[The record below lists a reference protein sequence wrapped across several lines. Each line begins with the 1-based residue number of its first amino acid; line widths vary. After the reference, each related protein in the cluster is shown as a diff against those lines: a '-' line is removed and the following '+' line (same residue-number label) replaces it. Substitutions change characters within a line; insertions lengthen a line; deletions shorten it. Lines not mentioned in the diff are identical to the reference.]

1 MREIATSMQP
11 PSPQG
16 ADTSRENRRKAR
28 EQARVANVHSA
39 RASRRILSSLRSSV
53 SPENS
58 LGGAVAAAG
67 ASTVAAPR
75 PPGPSGV
82 GGETTYVLTP
92 GGARIRGD
100 AFVGDSKTSKA
111 TAGAPFDR
119 EHTEDV
125 VGAASG
131 VTSDGC
137 HQPGACGS
145 VEPDLD
151 DAWRP
156 APNCNT
162 SITCGAG
169 ERRHRARPQS
179 ELEVRGFSVLNKV
192 EVFVSVQGSD
202 AFGAGLN
209 QDTAGHAD
217 VGADASPSRARPRVL
232 LADDHTLVREGL
244 VRLLAA
250 ELEIVGAVADGRAL
264 VTAAEQCQPDVV
276 LIDVTM
282 PLLNGF
288 DAARQLQRA
297 CPRARII
304 FVTVHAEPDYVQ
316 EAFRAGA
323 HGYVAK
329 AAASSE
335 LLLAVRRVLAG
346 GTFVS
351 PGLVYEPRSG
361 AAEEGLAGGELSSR
375 QREVLQLVAE
385 GRPTREIGDIL
396 GISRKTVEFHKA
408 RLMRVLGLRTVA
420 ELTRYAVEH
429 GLLPG
434 R

>member
-1 MREIATSMQP
+1 MF
-11 PSPQG
+11 
-16 ADTSRENRRKAR
+16 
-28 EQARVANVHSA
+28 
-39 RASRRILSSLRSSV
+39 
-53 SPENS
+53 
-58 LGGAVAAAG
+58 
-67 ASTVAAPR
+67 
-75 PPGPSGV
+75 
-82 GGETTYVLTP
+82 VLIP
-92 GGARIRGD
+92 GGARGRARIRGFD
-100 AFVGDSKTSKA
+100 ELADDRESGE
-111 TAGAPFDR
+111 AGAPFDR

-125 VGAASG
+125 VGAVSG
-131 VTSDGC
+131 VTSDGY
-137 HQPGACGS
+137 HQPGAWGS
-145 VEPDLD
+145 VGGSVVVHAGPDVEVASRRTL
-151 DAWRP
+151 
-156 APNCNT
+156 N
-162 SITCGAG
+162 CGASLACGAGDPRG
-169 ERRHRARPQS
+169 ERRHRASPQS
-179 ELEVRGFSVLNKV
+179 ELEVRGFSVLNDV
-192 EVFVSVQGSD
+192 EVFVSVGSSD
-202 AFGAGLN
+202 AFGAGVN
-209 QDTAGHAD
+209 EDAASHAD

-232 LADDHTLVREGL
+232 MADDHTLVREGL
-244 VRLLAA
+244 MRLLAA

-264 VTAAEQCQPDVV
+264 VSAAEQCQPDVV
-276 LIDVTM
+276 LVDVTM

-297 CPRARII
+297 CPRGRII

-323 HGYVAK
+323 HGYVVK
-329 AAASSE
+329 TAASSE

-351 PGLVYEPRSG
+351 PGLVYEPRPG
-361 AAEEGLAGGELSSR
+361 APEEGLAGGELSSR

-385 GRPTREIGDIL
+385 GRPAREIGDIL

>member
-1 MREIATSMQP
+1 M
-11 PSPQG
+11 
-16 ADTSRENRRKAR
+16 
-28 EQARVANVHSA
+28 
-39 RASRRILSSLRSSV
+39 
-53 SPENS
+53 
-58 LGGAVAAAG
+58 
-67 ASTVAAPR
+67 
-75 PPGPSGV
+75 
-82 GGETTYVLTP
+82 
-92 GGARIRGD
+92 
-100 AFVGDSKTSKA
+100 
-111 TAGAPFDR
+111 
-119 EHTEDV
+119 
-125 VGAASG
+125 
-131 VTSDGC
+131 
-137 HQPGACGS
+137 
-145 VEPDLD
+145 
-151 DAWRP
+151 
-156 APNCNT
+156 
-162 SITCGAG
+162 
-169 ERRHRARPQS
+169 
-179 ELEVRGFSVLNKV
+179 LNDFA
-192 EVFVSVQGSD
+192 VFVSVQGND
-202 AFGAGLN
+202 AFGAGVN
-209 QDTAGHAD
+209 EDAASHAD

-244 VRLLAA
+244 MRLLAA

-276 LIDVTM
+276 LVDVTM

-288 DAARQLQRA
+288 DAARQLQRV
-297 CPRARII
+297 CPRGRII

-329 AAASSE
+329 TAASSE
-335 LLLAVRRVLAG
+335 LLLAVRQVLAG

-351 PGLVYEPRSG
+351 PGLVYEPRPG
-361 AAEEGLAGGELSSR
+361 GLEEGPVGGELSSR

-385 GRPTREIGDIL
+385 GRPAREIGDIL